1 MYPDRQ
7 WDRTPDVAMTMPDL
21 ILENANVLTFEPGRP
36 RARAV
41 AVRRVAFDGAPG
53 DAAAGPPRRGFK
65 CC

>member
-1 MYPDRQ
+1 
-7 WDRTPDVAMTMPDL
+7 MTMPDL

-36 RARAV
+36 RAGAV
-41 AVRRVAFDGAPG
+41 AVRRVAFDGASG